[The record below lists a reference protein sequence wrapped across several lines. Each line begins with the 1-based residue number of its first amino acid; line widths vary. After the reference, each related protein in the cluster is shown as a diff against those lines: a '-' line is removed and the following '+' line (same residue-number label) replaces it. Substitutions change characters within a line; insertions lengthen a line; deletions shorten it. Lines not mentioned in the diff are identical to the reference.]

1 MAKSYTSDGFIY
13 AIMRDDGTPVM
24 ATRSREHAFEVCRD
38 LAGVPVS
45 FSAWYEG
52 VTSRVTHGGEVYFR
66 IHCLE
71 VKS

>member
-1 MAKSYTSDGFIY
+1 MSEQFIY
-13 AIMRDDGTPVM
+13 AIIKDDGTPVA
-24 ATRSREHAFEVCRD
+24 ATRSREHAFEMCRK

-45 FSAWYEG
+45 FSAWHEG
-52 VTSRVTHGGEVYFR
+52 ATSHVTHGGDPYFR